1 MYINKTIPCR
11 CLSYKGLSNC
21 STRSGTRIRDP
32 LRDRQNG
39 SPTKAYSQQQC
50 NHNKDCRTETQ
61 VLGILL
67 AKEEQNRD
75 SQQNYGKSIR
85 QDKTQQYKH
94 THKRIIYQAAINNWP
109 KPCRCKEIPVHGN
122 SKIPNSEHFI
132 NKEYSYCNQQTG
144 TYFTC
149 KCIILLR
156 KFRNTINKF
165 WKKTLS

>member
-1 MYINKTIPCR
+1 MVSRRTCLKSTTPPMAKTTNMPQLQPGTATTYSSCQAMRHMPFTIFYDIIIAFGNLVAIRILIYIIRLTAPMIKLAPEHNCQNKT
-11 CLSYKGLSNC
+11 Y
-21 STRSGTRIRDP
+21 
-32 LRDRQNG
+32 
-39 SPTKAYSQQQC
+39 
-50 NHNKDCRTETQ
+50 
-61 VLGILL
+61 
-67 AKEEQNRD
+67 
-75 SQQNYGKSIR
+75 
-85 QDKTQQYKH
+85 
-94 THKRIIYQAAINNWP
+94 HKQRP

-165 WKKTLS
+165 